1 MTTSIHHQELIGFL
15 PISELDIMR
24 LFIEFAEEAGV
35 IHSCRRD
42 IISSYRRIIRAGINS
57 VRAAEQTVPF
67 LQAVQASLEA
77 RTHRRPSTRADLRS
91 FTNRMINHN
100 NWGTIPL
107 RAISNIQCQ
116 EMLAEQFGHSAHVF
130 RKARTILHSVFSYG
144 QRQGWCTI
152 NPVEGIE
159 SPPVHEQ
166 RIEILTARQIRALMR
181 ATEAPDLCS
190 MAPAIRLMLWCGIR
204 PGEVRRLHWRD
215 IDSQEGVVYIESHA
229 SKTGGAR
236 AVPLRGGAAKL
247 RNHQMPDNALIAPLN
262 WTRLWQRLRNRAGLK
277 EWQRDVLRHT
287 FASFHLKHFHNLIQ
301 LQEEMGHRD
310 STLLRTRYLNLR
322 NLSASTAKR
331 FFQH

>member
-1 MTTSIHHQELIGFL
+1 MTTSIHHQELIGHL
-15 PISELDIMR
+15 PISEVDIIR
-24 LFIEFAEEAGV
+24 LFLEFAEEAGV
-35 IHSCRRD
+35 IQADRGD
-42 IISSYRRIIRAGINS
+42 IISAYRRIIRSGISS
-57 VRAAEQTVPF
+57 VKAAEQTVPF
-67 LQAVQASLEA
+67 LQAVRASLEA

-91 FTNRMINHN
+91 FTNRMMRHHN
-100 NWGTIPL
+100 WAATPL

-144 QRQGWCTI
+144 QRQGWCAI

-159 SPPVHEQ
+159 SPPVHEE

-181 ATEAPDLCS
+181 ASEAPDLCS
-190 MAPAIRLMLWCGIR
+190 MAPAVRLMLWCGIR

-215 IDSQEGVVYIESHA
+215 IDRNEGVVYIESHA

-236 AVPLRGGAAKL
+236 AVPLRGGATKL
-247 RNHQMPDNALIAPLN
+247 KNHQMPDNALIAPLN

-287 FASFHLKHFHNLIQ
+287 FASFHLKHFHNLLQ

-310 STLLRTRYLNLR
+310 SSLLRTRYLNLR
-322 NLSASTAKR
+322 NLSASTARR
-331 FFQH
+331 FFQY